1 MNPGDVFFD
10 DRLYF
15 ETYLWIKD
23 KHQRIAPFIPNRMQA
38 HFLAHRTGRDLILKA
53 RQLGC
58 STAIQGRLF
67 RKTVTIPATTTVT
80 ISSEPDNTA
89 HLRDIFKLFYSRLPE
104 ADRPRSGYDNVR
116 GVTFPGLLSTYYIG
130 TAGKRTFGRGDT
142 ITNVHGSEVAFW
154 PHADKLV
161 AGLEEAVP
169 DDPGTDIVYESTPN
183 GAAGRFY
190 EMCMAAMRGEG
201 KWAFHF
207 YPWWWDAEYRIPLEE
222 GESLEPYNDEELA
235 LIAQYGL
242 TPAQI
247 KWRRGKLAGRGQLFY
262 QEYPEDPV
270 TCFLL
275 SGTARFDRVRLK
287 ARLAQCT
294 EPIEAAYPL
303 QLADGRTM
311 YQLRIYKK
319 PVAGWEYVIG
329 ADTAEGVGGDYC
341 AATVRC
347 KRTGEQVAT
356 LHGQW
361 PPDLFAE
368 RLAELGRRY
377 NNALIGVERNKDGV
391 AVLLALVRVYGYQN
405 LYIHN
410 DGRLG
415 WPTTTVT
422 RPLVI
427 SDYDR
432 ELRGTEYIIHDRA
445 IIDECLT
452 FVINDRGKPEAATGA
467 HDDLVIADAIAG
479 QMRWGRPAKEVVEVV
494 YSPIR
499 IGNY

>member
-1 MNPGDVFFD
+1 M
-10 DRLYF
+10 
-15 ETYLWIKD
+15 
-23 KHQRIAPFIPNRMQA
+23 
-38 HFLAHRTGRDLILKA
+38 
-53 RQLGC
+53 
-58 STAIQGRLF
+58 
-67 RKTVTIPATTTVT
+67 
-80 ISSEPDNTA
+80 
-89 HLRDIFKLFYSRLPE
+89 
-104 ADRPRSGYDNVR
+104 
-116 GVTFPGLLSTYYIG
+116 
-130 TAGKRTFGRGDT
+130 
-142 ITNVHGSEVAFW
+142 
-154 PHADKLV
+154 
-161 AGLEEAVP
+161 P

-190 EMCMAAMRGEG
+190 EMCMAAMRGES

-207 YPWWWDAEYRIPLEE
+207 YPWWWDSEYCIPLEE

-235 LIAQYGL
+235 LIAQHGL

-247 KWRRGKLAGRGQLFY
+247 KWRRDKLLSRGQLFY
-262 QEYPEDPV
+262 QEYPEDPI

-275 SGTARFDRVRLK
+275 SGAARFDRVRLK

-294 EPIEAAYPL
+294 EPIEVAYPL

-311 YQLRIYKK
+311 YQLRVYKK

-347 KRTGEQVAT
+347 KRTGKQVAT

-368 RLAELGRRY
+368 RLAELGKRY
-377 NNALIGVERNKDGV
+377 NNALIGVERNGDGV
-391 AVLLALVRVYGYQN
+391 AVLLALVRVCGYRN

-410 DGRLG
+410 DGKLG

-422 RPLVI
+422 RPLII

-432 ELRGTEYIIHDRA
+432 ELRGTEYMIHDRA

-452 FVINDRGKPEAATGA
+452 FVINDRGKPEAAAGA
-467 HDDLVIADAIAG
+467 HDDLVMADAIAG
-479 QMRWGRPAKEVVEVV
+479 QMRWARVAMETQEVAYRPV
-494 YSPIR
+494 R